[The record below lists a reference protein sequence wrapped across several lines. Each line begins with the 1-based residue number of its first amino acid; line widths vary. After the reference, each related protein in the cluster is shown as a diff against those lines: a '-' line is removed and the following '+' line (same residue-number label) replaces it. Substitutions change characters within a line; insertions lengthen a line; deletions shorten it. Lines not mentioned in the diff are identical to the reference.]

1 MTRRFVMLSTFEKQ
15 WEKIGLNDNDLSR
28 LQQQILQDPKAGDVI
43 QGTGGLRKIR
53 FAFENRGKSGS
64 ARVVYVDFAVDKEIF
79 LFGAYAKN
87 EKTNLTKAECNEI
100 KKLIENLKK
109 TLRGE

>member
-43 QGTGGLRKIR
+43 HDSLLKI
-53 FAFENRGKSGS
+53 E
-64 ARVVYVDFAVDKEIF
+64 E
-79 LFGAYAKN
+79 
-87 EKTNLTKAECNEI
+87 KAEVRELYMSI
-100 KKLIENLKK
+100 LLSIRKYSFSELMPRMKKP
-109 TLRGE
+109 T

>member
-53 FAFENRGKSGS
+53 FAF
-64 ARVVYVDFAVDKEIF
+64 
-79 LFGAYAKN
+79 
-87 EKTNLTKAECNEI
+87 
-100 KKLIENLKK
+100 
-109 TLRGE
+109 